1 MADSKINKPDDSS
14 FKQQRLP
21 AWQPVLTPFRIIMV
35 FLIIGLIFVPVG
47 VYLRNASMDLKE
59 MRVTY
64 DGPDK
69 SDQKSNCKVK
79 DGSSSCKIEF
89 TFEEEWKG
97 PVYVYY
103 ELENYYQNHRRYVQS
118 RDHKQL
124 AGAPKDEWNTDKC
137 EPMVK
142 NKDGELNPC
151 GLIAASFFND
161 KIELNEA
168 QSDNEGGGLKMDE
181 TGIAWES
188 DFEKFKQPDGF
199 KMKKQPGEDNCG
211 DDDEEVCDGD
221 EWSGCHESGDDV
233 YCYFYPDDDK
243 TVYLHEKFDD
253 ISPLVGVEDEHFM
266 VWMRTAA
273 LPTFRKLY
281 GVIDKDFKKRAGDS
295 RSLVFDVTPN
305 FEVRSYGAKKS
316 IVVSTVGEFGG
327 KNESLGIA
335 YISVGAISLVLSL
348 LFFIKHLVSPRKTG
362 DRERLKWQ

>member
-1 MADSKINKPDDSS
+1 MADSKINKPDDSN

-59 MRVTY
+59 MKVTY

-69 SDQKSNCKVK
+69 SDQKSNCKVNS
-79 DGSSSCKIEF
+79 DSSSCKIEF

-137 EPMVK
+137 EPMDK
-142 NKDGELNPC
+142 KDGNTLNPC

-199 KMKKQPGEDNCG
+199 KKERQPDAVNCVGECAG
-211 DDDEEVCDGD
+211 DK
-221 EWSGCHESGDDV
+221 WSGCHVSDHV

-243 TVYLHEKFDD
+243 TEYLHETFNGT
-253 ISPLVGVEDEHFM
+253 ISPLDGVEDEHFM

-316 IVVSTVGEFGG
+316 IVVSTVGDFGG

>member
-1 MADSKINKPDDSS
+1 MSDSKVNKPDNSD

-21 AWQPVLTPFRIIMV
+21 AWQPILTPFRIIMV

-47 VYLRNASMDLKE
+47 VYLRNASMDLRE
-59 MRVTY
+59 MKVTY

-69 SDQKSNCKVK
+69 SDQKSDCKVGSNNCKI
-79 DGSSSCKIEF
+79 SF

-124 AGAPKDEWNTDKC
+124 AGAPKKDWEPEKC
-137 EPMVK
+137 KPMDM
-142 NKDGELNPC
+142 DGKKYLNPC

-161 KIELNEA
+161 VI
-168 QSDNEGGGLKMDE
+168 SVNEGESDQQGGNCKMDE
-181 TGIAWES
+181 KDIAWES

-199 KMKKQPGEDNCG
+199 EKFRQRDATS
-211 DDDEEVCDGD
+211 CDSNTCD
-221 EWSGCHESGDDV
+221 AEMSGCAMDGNDV
-233 YCYFYPDDDK
+233 FCYKYPDDDD
-243 TVYLHEKFDD
+243 TIYLHEKFRNA
-253 ISPLVGVEDEHFM
+253 ISPLDGVTDEHFM

-281 GVIDKDFKKRAGDS
+281 GVIDKDFRKRSDNS
-295 RSLVFDVTPN
+295 HSIVFDIEPG

-348 LFFIKHLVSPRKTG
+348 VFFIKHLVSPRKTG